1 MSYVICHMS
10 YVICHMSYV
19 TCHMSY
25 VICICHMSYVIWH
38 VICHVVV
45 VQAVVATAPL
55 MSAAQEEEAHGAV
68 VTHGITN
75 ANAGTRHTLCNHRP
89 GLREL
94 KGKPGPQLVL
104 VTPSPIELY
113 WTCIGLESPPK

>member
-1 MSYVICHMS
+1 M
-10 YVICHMSYV
+10 
-19 TCHMSY
+19 
-25 VICICHMSYVIWH
+25 
-38 VICHVVV
+38 V
-45 VQAVVATAPL
+45 VQAVVAT
-55 MSAAQEEEAHGAV
+55 AV

-75 ANAGTRHTLCNHRP
+75 ANAGARHTLCNHRP

-113 WTCIGLESPPK
+113 WTCMDWKAHSNSTPKLLLR

>member
-1 MSYVICHMS
+1 MSYVL
-10 YVICHMSYV
+10 
-19 TCHMSY
+19 
-25 VICICHMSYVIWH
+25 WH

-45 VQAVVATAPL
+45 VQAVVAI
-55 MSAAQEEEAHGAV
+55 AV

-75 ANAGTRHTLCNHRP
+75 ANADARHTLCNHRP

-94 KGKPGPQLVL
+94 KGKPGPHLVL

-113 WTCIGLESPPK
+113 WTCIG